1 MRKAKA
7 QPENSVDSILRAG
20 QLVDGKYRIERLLGE
35 GGMAA
40 VWAGTNER
48 TGKRVAL
55 KVILRSLA
63 TTSEAQGLF
72 HSEALAASRVNHPNV
87 VTVFDVIEH
96 EGMPC
101 IVMELLDGEPLG
113 SYIASRG
120 FLTASEATAVLLP
133 AMRGVA
139 AAHAQGVIHRD
150 LKPQNIFICIGP
162 DGRVVTTKV
171 LDFGISVMV
180 ERAMD
185 QSAGPA
191 PALARGT
198 PAYMSPEQLSGSA
211 RIDVRADV
219 YGFGVLLYEALTG
232 QMPFTGAPGPELF
245 HRILNEPAPPLAQLR
260 PDLPPGLVCIIER
273 AMAKKPGDRYANL
286 NLLLG
291 SIEDELA
298 PATPAPRMLTP
309 SAGVPDLALRS
320 PISGNSSPVVQAALQ
335 QEPSSQ
341 SSETQLFFAPFVE
354 NSSPEVLAD
363 KPVLASRSPSP
374 ENSNPV
380 VQAALRQEPSGQFP
394 DTQLF
399 IAPVAENN
407 SSAVPAE
414 ESALASPSPSPENSN
429 PVVQDVLE
437 QEPSGQLQ
445 ETQIFGRPTEKDVPA
460 VASDYDDGQADDE
473 RDDVEPAAE
482 LPPPLDSAPSASLPS
497 ITVLLSGLRSLPVLR
512 DRRFLVGAGGAIALV
527 FVVWMVARGT
537 GNHRQATPAP
547 SHNAT
552 PAAFN
557 PPAPPALPTA
567 APAANSPA
575 VAVPAPAETNP
586 AVAVPAPA
594 GTNPAVAVPAPAE
607 TNPTLA
613 VPAPTANNP
622 AVAVPAR
629 LAAEPSPAKADALVA
644 TEHRESTRQGRAV
657 PASSPPRRSRVAVK
671 DTVPA
676 GRHAARGALDGHAPA
691 LNPPR
696 AATASASTKSAPP
709 APTASP
715 SAKSASPR
723 AGDLSADDF

>member
-1 MRKAKA
+1 LCFLRLLEGCGVRKAKA

-20 QLVDGKYRIERLLGE
+20 QLVDGKYRIGRLLGE

-341 SSETQLFFAPFVE
+341 S
-354 NSSPEVLAD
+354 
-363 KPVLASRSPSP
+363 
-374 ENSNPV
+374 
-380 VQAALRQEPSGQFP
+380 P

-407 SSAVPAE
+407 SAAVPAE